1 MLGVP
6 GGGGRRTRGSCALG
20 NDDTATLGA
29 LLRGHRE
36 RRGLSQEEL
45 AALVDPPLSVTT
57 VGNLERGRTRP
68 YRHTLEA
75 LCCALALTEDDRARL
90 FAAWRGAV
98 SVTAAPVALRALE
111 AGRAAVS
118 RRDWQAGFE
127 RLSAADAEGQLTAGD
142 LEALGEA
149 ALWSGHPQ
157 ESIDARQRAHAAYS
171 RGGDRRGAARAA
183 LGLVVNNVIR
193 LSPAVAA
200 GWFQKAQRLLEGEP
214 ESVEHGLLAWTTAV
228 VRLRSMDDLE
238 GGLASA
244 RTAFEIGRRLGDEDV
259 QAVALTAQGY
269 ALVRL
274 GRRAE
279 GLACLDEA
287 MASAVA
293 GSLSPFAAGYVYCWT
308 LSTCVDL
315 FDYRRALE
323 WTDAIHQC
331 AGAGGTAGYP
341 GDCRVHK
348 AAVLVVR
355 SAWAEGEREALV
367 ACDECATFDLRHAAM
382 ATYAIGEIRLRGGDL
397 AGAERAFRKS
407 ARARRLPPPRPGPAP
422 PRPGRRAG
430 RGRRNHGCPERGRLG
445 PPRRR
450 EAPASAGRD
459 RPSDGRPRDGQLGRG
474 RAGRDRRN
482 LREHRAAGRRG
493 VRPRRRAARERR
505 TGGRRPEPA
514 AGDSTLAA
522 GRRAVQHRAGA
533 GAARPGVGRPRR
545 PRHEHAGAGGG
556 QIRVRPPRRRTRRP
570 PRGRNRPR
578 RHTGMGAP
586 IAAGDSSVPQA
597 GTGIRAVER

>member
-75 LCCALALTEDDRARL
+75 LCCALALTEEDRARL

-98 SVTAAPVALRALE
+98 PVTAAPVALRALE

-293 GSLSPFAAGYVYCWT
+293 GGLGPFAAGYVYCWT

-355 SAWAEGEREALV
+355 GAWAEGEREALV

-382 ATYAIGEIRLRGGDL
+382 ATYAIGEIRLRRGDL
-397 AGAERAFRKS
+397 AGAERAFREAHELGAS
-407 ARARRLPPPRPGPAP
+407 PHPGLALLRLAQGDAPAAAGAITAALSEAALDRLAVARLLPAQVEIALATGDPETASSAAAELAEIAATYGSTALQAAAACARGAVQLESGEPEAAVPSLRQGIQLWRQVDAPYSIARARVLLA
-422 PRPGRRAG
+422 RALDALG
-430 RGRRNHGCPERGRLG
+430 DRDTSTLEREAARSAFARLG
-445 PPRRR
+445 AEPDARLTGETDP
-450 EAPASAGRD
+450 D
-459 RPSDGRPRDGQLGRG
+459 VTRG
-474 RAGRDRRN
+474 W
-482 LREHRAAGRRG
+482 
-493 VRPRRRAARERR
+493 AR
-505 TGGRRPEPA
+505 
-514 AGDSTLAA
+514 
-522 GRRAVQHRAGA
+522 
-533 GAARPGVGRPRR
+533 
-545 PRHEHAGAGGG
+545 
-556 QIRVRPPRRRTRRP
+556 
-570 PRGRNRPR
+570 
-578 RHTGMGAP
+578 
-586 IAAGDSSVPQA
+586 
-597 GTGIRAVER
+597 